1 MTGQRTSDWVKIR
14 KIQTRLQWPLMLF
27 YTFLWSFTSFLLCMN
42 HPEILSRFSR
52 TNWGKSKDPKDPK
65 DPKEATGPQWFL
77 IHPYTVFPCHIN
89 MPRHSCKRCT
99 TQHVAESTDTNLDH
113 SAGAAE
119 IQQRYTQGI
128 LNLDSRS
135 NTKHPTA
142 SMNIHEGFGKTLEV
156 VEIGHISM
164 LLIQGLHL
172 WRPSDW
178 SPKVP
183 TREFCLNGYVICV
196 FDIDPR
202 NTYWSV

>member
-1 MTGQRTSDWVKIR
+1 
-14 KIQTRLQWPLMLF
+14 
-27 YTFLWSFTSFLLCMN
+27 MN

-52 TNWGKSKDPKDPK
+52 TNWGKSKDPK

-164 LLIQGLHL
+164 LPIQGLHL
-172 WRPSDW
+172 
-178 SPKVP
+178 
-183 TREFCLNGYVICV
+183 
-196 FDIDPR
+196 
-202 NTYWSV
+202 